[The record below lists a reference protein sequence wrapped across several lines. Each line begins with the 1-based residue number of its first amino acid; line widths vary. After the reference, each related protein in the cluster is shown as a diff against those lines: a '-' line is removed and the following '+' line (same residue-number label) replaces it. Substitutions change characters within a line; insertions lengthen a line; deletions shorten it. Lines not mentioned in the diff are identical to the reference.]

1 MSFKRGTS
9 IKKTADKTTRKVNK
23 TSIVQYLILGLKVIT
38 FQSYK
43 FILFLEI
50 QQKNI
55 IEHQND
61 IVIKVFIIVTVE
73 VKCKVLLSLIQYP
86 SVQQCI

>member
-23 TSIVQYLILGLKVIT
+23 TPIVQYLILRLKVIT

-50 QQKNI
+50 QQK
-55 IEHQND
+55 
-61 IVIKVFIIVTVE
+61 K
-73 VKCKVLLSLIQYP
+73 YY
-86 SVQQCI
+86 